1 MEKTAQAFYF
11 RVLLVRCSTVHLSS
25 LKVVHPKSLPV
36 FRDISF
42 NPNRIEEYIEMQAL
56 DTMVFDRFCEDGWVY
71 WADLIFRRNYWE
83 WRGMP
88 CRVVMLRI
96 RLKDFEFSKS
106 QRKCLRR
113 NEDLTVERKA
123 IQITAAHEELF
134 EQHARRFAY
143 NRPLSIYGFFSFF
156 SSIMPCFGV
165 QFDVF
170 KHEKLL
176 ATSFF
181 HLGRRSMA
189 GNYGIYDMRESQR
202 SLGTFTM
209 LKEIELAIEAGRE
222 YYYPGFVYDLPS
234 EFDYKLNFNNLEYYD
249 WWGNWYPLERLP
261 VRDWREEWAVGPPLD
276 YEAEEVSF

>member
-1 MEKTAQAFYF
+1 MH
-11 RVLLVRCSTVHLSS
+11 S
-25 LKVVHPKSLPV
+25 KSLPV
-36 FRDISF
+36 FHDIAF
-42 NPNRIEEYIEMQAL
+42 NPHPIEEYIEMQAL

-71 WADLIFRRNYWE
+71 WADLIFRRNHWE

-113 NEDLTVERKA
+113 NEDLTVKRRA
-123 IQITAAHEELF
+123 IQITNAHEELF
-134 EQHARRFAY
+134 ERHADRFDY
-143 NRPLSIYGFFSFF
+143 NRPISIYGFFSFF

-165 QFDVF
+165 QFDVL
-170 KHEKLL
+170 KHKKLL
-176 ATSFF
+176 ATGFF
-181 HLGRRSMA
+181 HIGKQSVA
-189 GNYGIYDMRESQR
+189 GNYGIYDTREPQR

-209 LKEIELAIEAGRE
+209 LKEIEFSMEVGRE

-234 EFDYKLNFNNLEYYD
+234 EFDYKLNFNNLEYFD

-261 VRDWREEWAVGPPLD
+261 VRDWRENWEMGPLLD
-276 YEAEEVSF
+276 F